1 MQSVQMHQALPGGL
15 TYSSTHRSRQPGYGV
30 GCGGGGIHS
39 LVPAFDFG
47 RGVCVCVSGVWFW
60 WGLAPF
66 QARVTRALS
75 ALWGWGPVAMDTDKS
90 TDRNM

>member
-1 MQSVQMHQALPGGL
+1 MSWGG
-15 TYSSTHRSRQPGYGV
+15 
-30 GCGGGGIHS
+30 GGGGIHS
-39 LVPAFDFG
+39 LVPAFDLG
-47 RGVCVCVSGVWFW
+47 RGA
-60 WGLAPF
+60 LALF